1 MHPQGRPLSRQI
13 DLNLLELFD
22 ITFRT
27 RNLTATSVRLG
38 LSQPAV
44 SYGLSKLRKMY
55 GDALFVRMQRGVQP
69 TPIAMQLAGPIAAA
83 MQIMRST
90 IKKVEFVPSEARRTF
105 RVAMSDIGERYFL
118 PRLAQRLS
126 VDAPHVTVE
135 TLSPGLAELT
145 DGLASGDIDLAIG
158 FIPGMGKQIHEEVL
172 FSEQFVY
179 LMRNGHPAAQDD
191 LTVARIRKLRHVVA
205 GPPGTRH
212 LHAVEKVLTSPQ
224 VRCEI
229 VLHVTSFLCVGSILA
244 DTDLVALVPSNLAA
258 LVANNLNLCVCRPKL
273 KFPAFDICMYW
284 HRRLHQDPA
293 SGWLRKTVFGLFGS
307 NSTRSTSRSGRHSAR
322 A

>member
-1 MHPQGRPLSRQI
+1 MHPQGHPLTRQI

-44 SYGLSKLRKMY
+44 SYGLAKLRKMY

-69 TPIAMQLAGPIAAA
+69 TPIAVQLAGPIALAL
-83 MQIMRST
+83 QTVRST

-118 PRLAQRLS
+118 PRLARRLG
-126 VDAPHVTVE
+126 VEAPHVTVE

-145 DGLASGDIDLAIG
+145 EGLVAGDIDLAIG
-158 FIPGMGKQIHEEVL
+158 FIPGMGKQMHGEGL

-179 LMRNGHPAAQDD
+179 LMRNGHPAAEND
-191 LTVARIRKLRHVVA
+191 LTAARIRNLRHVVA

-224 VRCEI
+224 VRAEI
-229 VLHVTSFLCVGSILA
+229 ALHVRSFLCVGPILA
-244 DTDLVALVPSNLAA
+244 DSDLVGLVPSNLAA
-258 LVANNLNLCVCRPKL
+258 LVANNLNLCVRRPKL
-273 KFPAFDICMYW
+273 KFPAFDIRMYW
-284 HRRLHQDPA
+284 HRRFHQDPA
-293 SGWLRKTVFGLFGS
+293 SGWLRKTVSDLFGS
-307 NSTRSTSRSGRHSAR
+307 KSVR
-322 A
+322 